1 MQFFIRRYLK
11 GLKGSGTDDVFVSD
25 DPISNDEFEDIS
37 HTTGEGKYLLCARG
51 KGIRGFKKLSEFIV
65 GGETPVAFAAETIQV
80 KQNLDLSLLSEEEL
94 IDLMGNMIKNAP
106 ATPEGQAKFK
116 SDLESFHSE
125 LATRRNVPV
134 NAHAA
139 EDALV
144 SAGFPIGTTV
154 TSFILGALS
163 GGIVVWLIQ
172 KNAIDD
178 LKAQIASLEGTIK
191 DAEDAIK
198 TVKKKTE
205 ELERKSAP
213 TVDEVFMA
221 DFNRMNGW
229 GR

>member
-11 GLKGSGTDDVFVSD
+11 GLKGSGTDDLFVSE
-25 DPISNDEFEDIS
+25 DPISHDEFENIS

-65 GGETPVAFAAETIQV
+65 GNETPLAFTAETVQV
-80 KQNLDLSLLSEEEL
+80 KKNLDLSLLSEEEL
-94 IDLMGNMIKNAP
+94 IDLMGNMIKQAP
-106 ATPEGQAKFK
+106 TTPETQEKFK
-116 SDLESFHSE
+116 TDLISFHAE
-125 LATRRNVPV
+125 LATRRNTPI

-178 LKAQIASLEGTIK
+178 LKGQIASLEGTIK
-191 DAEDAIK
+191 EAETAIES
-198 TVKKKTE
+198 VKKKTE
-205 ELERKSAP
+205 ELEKKSVP
-213 TVDEVFMA
+213 TVDELFMA

-229 GR
+229 NR